1 MRIKKI
7 NDDKVQIIITN
18 QDLEERDFKKWEMMP
33 ISPKAQE
40 LFQDILD
47 MAYEECGF
55 EIEDDSQLVVEAYPL
70 SVDSFAVVMTKVRAH
85 VISDHIN
92 INGMLVNQSEGSR
105 EDSTVIERGTQQIWA
120 IDSLE
125 LCSKACARVISF
137 DIESSRLYKYE
148 EQYCLAVETS
158 DEHQFDISAIMGE
171 YGNWFQL
178 DEAYL
183 KEHGKLLIPREAV
196 ANMASLLK

>member
-1 MRIKKI
+1 MKIKKI

-70 SVDSFAVVMTKVRAH
+70 SVDSFVVVMTKVRTHHGAEFMNH
-85 VISDHIN
+85 LILNQHDGQEDDN
-92 INGMLVNQSEGSR
+92 IM
-105 EDSTVIERGTQQIWA
+105 IERGTNQVWQFA
-120 IDSLE
+120 DLE
-125 LCSKACARVISF
+125 TCSQACARLDFGRIDASV
-137 DIESSRLYKYE
+137 LYKYKGK
-148 EQYCLAVETS
+148 YCLALQIVPEN
-158 DEHQFDISAIMGE
+158 QYDIAAIVGE
-171 YGNWFQL
+171 YGDWFPL

-183 KEHGKLLIPREAV
+183 KEHGNVIIPHDAV
-196 ANMASLLK
+196 SNMASLLK